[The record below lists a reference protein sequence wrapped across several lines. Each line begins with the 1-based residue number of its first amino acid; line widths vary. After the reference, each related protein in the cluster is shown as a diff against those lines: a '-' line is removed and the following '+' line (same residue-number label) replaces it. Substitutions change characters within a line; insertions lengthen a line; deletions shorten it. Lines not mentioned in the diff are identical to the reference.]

1 MNHFRHPKPLR
12 GEIEMMPLAAGKPTR
27 GNRERGQAIL
37 ELLPVVALMLTLTF
51 GVIDFGRLIW
61 QQEVITALTREGS
74 DVASRITGVD
84 VSGALA
90 AGGAAVIGDGAS
102 LNLAANGKVILTAV
116 TNEGTALTPLFVMTG
131 QYVTGSL
138 SAPGKIGTYVPGGT
152 TAQNTVT
159 LAADSLP
166 GVTVAIPTV
175 GTTTYITEVYDSFS
189 PITPLGA
196 FVTLTLP
203 SQLYDVAYY

>member
-1 MNHFRHPKPLR
+1 
-12 GEIEMMPLAAGKPTR
+12 MMPLAAGKPTR

-74 DVASRITGVD
+74 DVASRITGTD
-84 VSGALA
+84 TNGALT

-102 LNLAANGKVILTAV
+102 LNLTTNGKVILTAV
-116 TNEGTALTPLFVMTG
+116 TNEGTSTAPLFVMTG
-131 QYVTGSL
+131 QYFTGSL
-138 SAPGKIGTYVPGGT
+138 SATSKIGTYTSPENGGT
-152 TAQNTVT
+152 TASNTVT